1 MNLGQVSC
9 WEYDVVD
16 CCQVWS
22 HWLIQSRIPTWP
34 HHRLTCSLSVI
45 QWRPGQWC
53 QVIILI
59 AEQINESFLPSLWY
73 RWLIP
78 RQACSSHHQIVI
90 CQTQPEYLQILRRQS
105 NNMIW
110 MKISKWDLL
119 MRDNVLNGA
128 VWDDMGF
135 LLTLIWEVF
144 LGSNRMSNYH
154 TTNTIESTVLLCISA
169 DVECTLGG
177 AQGSRSYATYP
188 HALSP
193 HWPFVRIKETND
205 NNVIFVSSNFWGDF
219 L

>member
-1 MNLGQVSC
+1 
-9 WEYDVVD
+9 
-16 CCQVWS
+16 
-22 HWLIQSRIPTWP
+22 
-34 HHRLTCSLSVI
+34 
-45 QWRPGQWC
+45 
-53 QVIILI
+53 
-59 AEQINESFLPSLWY
+59 
-73 RWLIP
+73 
-78 RQACSSHHQIVI
+78 
-90 CQTQPEYLQILRRQS
+90 
-105 NNMIW
+105 

-177 AQGSRSYATYP
+177 SQGSRSYATYP

-219 L
+219 CNKGIFWTDFTKFGWIIALLVASWHSACAVFVFVYSYSYLCNCNFVK